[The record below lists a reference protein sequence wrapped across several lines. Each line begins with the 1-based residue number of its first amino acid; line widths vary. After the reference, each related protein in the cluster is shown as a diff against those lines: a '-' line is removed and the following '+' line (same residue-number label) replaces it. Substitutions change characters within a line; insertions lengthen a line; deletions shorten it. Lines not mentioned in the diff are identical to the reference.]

1 MKSISRAVAL
11 AAVLALAAAACNAN
25 NKSTPNAG
33 SSASAAEPGGTFHV
47 LSTAKEISF
56 DPAKSQNLGVSS
68 IHLVLRGL
76 TSWKTSPDKAA
87 ELVPDLATDT
97 GKVSDGGKTWT
108 YKLKSGLKYSDGSP
122 IVAADIKYGVER
134 SFAPELSGGLGYHKS
149 LLVGGDKYT
158 GPYKGGEL
166 ASIETPDD
174 TTIIFKLNKP
184 YGDWPWIVSMPA
196 FSPVPKKADTDPAHY
211 GEKPVAS
218 GPYQVQSYAPGSKL
232 VLVRNPNWDK
242 STDQARTGLPDSIV
256 TDMGL
261 QPDVVNQRLIAD
273 SGDDKFAATTGV
285 SVPAALI
292 PTISG
297 NPAVKARV
305 ATSPSGALAYLAIN
319 TKRPALSNPQ
329 VRKAI
334 EYAVDKQAVQVAQ
347 GGPEYGGEI
356 ASTLITPG
364 MNGYN
369 KYNLYE
375 APPAGDPE
383 KAKQLLQAAG
393 VSNLNLVL
401 VADST
406 SSGAA
411 GLGVAQAIQQGLK
424 RAGITVTIKPMDNT
438 PLTDLITG
446 NKPDFDLT
454 VSSWLPDF
462 PSAIGNIQPLIASSE
477 IGNGGYNIS
486 RYSNPAVDSAI
497 AAATAEPD
505 LNKSASLWAAVDK
518 QAMADA
524 PLVPLIYARNAFL
537 HGSKV
542 QNFYLPPYPPYA
554 NVLIVGLSK

>member
-1 MKSISRAVAL
+1 MKRITRAVAA

-25 NKSTPNAG
+25 DKSSSGGG
-33 SSASAAEPGGTFHV
+33 STATAEQGGTWHI
-47 LSTAKEISF
+47 LTTSKEISL
-56 DPAKSQNLGVSS
+56 DPAKSQNLGISS

-76 TSWKTSPDKAA
+76 TSWKTEQGKAA

-97 GKVSDGGKTWT
+97 GQVSDGGKTWT
-108 YKLKSGLKYSDGSP
+108 YKLKSGLKYADGSP
-122 IVAADIKYGVER
+122 IVAGDIKYGIER
-134 SFAPELSGGLGYHKS
+134 SFAPELSGGLQYHKS

-166 ASIETPDD
+166 ASVETPDD
-174 TTIIFKLNKP
+174 TTIVFKLNKP

-211 GEKPVAS
+211 GEKPAAS
-218 GPYQVQSYAPGSKL
+218 GPYQVKSYAPGSKL
-232 VLVRNPNWDK
+232 ELERNPNWDK
-242 STDQARTGLPDSIV
+242 STDQARTGLPDAIV
-256 TDMGL
+256 LDMGL

-273 SGDDKFAATTGV
+273 AGDDKFAATTGT

-292 PTISG
+292 PTITG

-305 ATSPSGALAYLAIN
+305 ATSPSGALEYLAMN
-319 TKRPALSNPQ
+319 TKRPALANPA

-334 EYAVDKQAVQVAQ
+334 EYAVDKQAVQVAE

-364 MNGYN
+364 IDGYN
-369 KYNLYE
+369 KYDLYQ

-383 KAKQLLQAAG
+383 KAKQMLAAAG

-401 VADST
+401 VADNT
-406 SSGAA
+406 T

-424 RAGITVTIKPMDNT
+424 RAGITVTIKPLDSE
-438 PLTDLITG
+438 PLSDLITG

-462 PSAIGNIQPLIASSE
+462 PSAIGNIQPLFASSE

-497 AAATAEPD
+497 AAATAESD
-505 LNKSASLWAAVDK
+505 RGKAAGMWGAIDK
-518 QAMADA
+518 QIMQDA
-524 PLVPLIYARNAFL
+524 PIVPLIYARNAFL

-542 QNFYLPPYPPYA
+542 QNFYLSAYPPYP
-554 NVLIVGLSK
+554 NQLIVGLSK

>member
-1 MKSISRAVAL
+1 MKHLTRAVAV
-11 AAVLALAAAACNAN
+11 AAALVLAAAACNAN
-25 NKSTPNAG
+25 DKTATGGSTA
-33 SSASAAEPGGTFHV
+33 AAEQGGTWHV
-47 LSTAKEISF
+47 LTTSKEISL
-56 DPAKSQNLGVSS
+56 DPAKSQNLGIST

-76 TSWKTSPDKAA
+76 TSWKTSPGKAA

-97 GKVSDGGKTWT
+97 GQVSDGGKTWT
-108 YKLKSGLKYSDGSP
+108 FKLKPGLKYADGSP

-174 TTIIFKLNKP
+174 TTIVFKLNKP

-196 FSPVPKKADTDPAHY
+196 FAPVPKKADTDPAHY
-211 GEKPVAS
+211 GEKPAAS
-218 GPYQVQSYAPGSKL
+218 GPYQVKTYAPGSKL
-232 VLVRNPNWDK
+232 ELERNPNWDK

-256 TDMGL
+256 LEMGL

-273 SGDDKFAATTGV
+273 AGDDKFAATTGV

-292 PTISG
+292 PTVNG

-305 ATSPSGALAYLAIN
+305 ATSPSGALEYLAIN
-319 TKRPALSNPQ
+319 TQRPALKNLQ

-334 EYAVDKQAVQVAQ
+334 EYAVDKQAVQVAE
-347 GGPEYGGEI
+347 GGPEYGGDI

-364 MNGYN
+364 IDGYN
-369 KYNLYE
+369 KFNSYE

-383 KAKQLLQAAG
+383 KAKQMLAAAG
-393 VSNLNLVL
+393 VSNLKLVL
-401 VADST
+401 AADQT
-406 SSGAA
+406 N

-424 RAGITVTIKPMDNT
+424 RAGITATIKPLDYEPWN
-438 PLTDLITG
+438 DLVTG

-462 PSAIGNIQPLIASSE
+462 PSAIGNIQPLFASSE
-477 IGNGGYNIS
+477 IGNGGFNLS
-486 RYSNPAVDSAI
+486 RYSNPAVDAAI
-497 AAATAEPD
+497 AAATAETD
-505 LNKSASLWAAVDK
+505 RAKAASMWGALDK
-518 QAMADA
+518 QIMADA
-524 PLVPLIYARNAFL
+524 PVVPLIYARNAFL

-542 QNFYLPPYPPYA
+542 QNFYLSAYPPYP
-554 NVLIVGLSK
+554 NQLIVGLSK

>member
-1 MKSISRAVAL
+1 MKRITRAVAA

-25 NKSTPNAG
+25 DKSSSGGG
-33 SSASAAEPGGTFHV
+33 STATAEQGGTWHI
-47 LSTAKEISF
+47 LTTSKEISL
-56 DPAKSQNLGVSS
+56 DPAKSQNLGISS

-76 TSWKTSPDKAA
+76 TSWKTEQGKAA

-97 GKVSDGGKTWT
+97 GQVSDGGKTWT
-108 YKLKSGLKYSDGSP
+108 YKLKSGLKYADGSP
-122 IVAADIKYGVER
+122 IVAGDIKYGIER
-134 SFAPELSGGLGYHKS
+134 SFAPELSGGLQYHKS

-166 ASIETPDD
+166 ASVETPDD
-174 TTIIFKLNKP
+174 TTIVFKLNKP

-211 GEKPVAS
+211 GEKPAAS
-218 GPYQVQSYAPGSKL
+218 GPYQVKSYAPGSKL
-232 VLVRNPNWDK
+232 ELERNPNWDK
-242 STDQARTGLPDSIV
+242 STDQARTGLPDAIV
-256 TDMGL
+256 LDMGL

-273 SGDDKFAATTGV
+273 AGDDKFAATTGT

-292 PTISG
+292 PTITG

-305 ATSPSGALAYLAIN
+305 ATSPSGALEYLAMN
-319 TKRPALSNPQ
+319 TKRPALANPA

-334 EYAVDKQAVQVAQ
+334 EYAVDKQAVQVAE

-364 MNGYN
+364 IDGYN
-369 KYNLYE
+369 KYDLYQ

-383 KAKQLLQAAG
+383 KAKQMLAAAG

-401 VADST
+401 VADNT
-406 SSGAA
+406 T

-424 RAGITVTIKPMDNT
+424 RAGITVTIKPLDSE
-438 PLTDLITG
+438 PLSDLITG

-462 PSAIGNIQPLIASSE
+462 PSAIGNIQPLFGSSE

-497 AAATAEPD
+497 AAATAESD
-505 LNKSASLWAAVDK
+505 RGKAAGMWGAIDK
-518 QAMADA
+518 QIMQDA
-524 PLVPLIYARNAFL
+524 PIVPLIYARNAFL

-542 QNFYLPPYPPYA
+542 QNFYLSAYPPYP
-554 NVLIVGLSK
+554 NQLIVGLSK

>member
-1 MKSISRAVAL
+1 MKRITRAVAA

-25 NKSTPNAG
+25 DKSSSGGG
-33 SSASAAEPGGTFHV
+33 STATAEQGGTWHI
-47 LSTAKEISF
+47 LTTSKEISL
-56 DPAKSQNLGVSS
+56 DPAKSQNLGISS

-76 TSWKTSPDKAA
+76 TSWKTEQGKAA

-97 GKVSDGGKTWT
+97 GQVSDGGKTWT
-108 YKLKSGLKYSDGSP
+108 YKLKSGLKYADGSP
-122 IVAADIKYGVER
+122 IVAGDIKYGIER
-134 SFAPELSGGLGYHKS
+134 SFAPELSGGLQYHKS

-166 ASIETPDD
+166 ASVETPDD
-174 TTIIFKLNKP
+174 TTIVFKLNKAF
-184 YGDWPWIVSMPA
+184 GDWPWIVSMPA

-218 GPYQVQSYAPGSKL
+218 GPYQVKTYAPGSKL
-232 VLVRNPNWDK
+232 ELERNPNWDK

-256 TDMGL
+256 LEMGL

-273 SGDDKFAATTGV
+273 AGDDKFAATTGV

-292 PTISG
+292 PTVNG

-305 ATSPSGALAYLAIN
+305 ATSPSGALEYLAIN
-319 TKRPALSNPQ
+319 TQRPALKNLQ

-334 EYAVDKQAVQVAQ
+334 EYAVDKQAVQVAE
-347 GGPEYGGEI
+347 GGPEYGGDI

-364 MNGYN
+364 IDGYN
-369 KYNLYE
+369 KFNSYE

-383 KAKQLLQAAG
+383 KAKQMLAAAG
-393 VSNLNLVL
+393 VSNLKLVL
-401 VADST
+401 AADQT
-406 SSGAA
+406 N

-424 RAGITVTIKPMDNT
+424 RAGITATIKPLDYEPWN
-438 PLTDLITG
+438 DLVTG

-462 PSAIGNIQPLIASSE
+462 PSAIGNIQPLFASSE
-477 IGNGGYNIS
+477 IGNGGFNLS
-486 RYSNPAVDSAI
+486 RYSNPAVDAAI
-497 AAATAEPD
+497 AAATAETD
-505 LNKSASLWAAVDK
+505 RAKAASMWGALDK
-518 QAMADA
+518 QIMADA
-524 PLVPLIYARNAFL
+524 PVVPLIYARNAFL

-542 QNFYLPPYPPYA
+542 QNFYLSAYPPYP
-554 NVLIVGLSK
+554 NQLIVGLSK

>member
-1 MKSISRAVAL
+1 MMKHLTRAVAV
-11 AAVLALAAAACNAN
+11 AAALVLAAAACNAN
-25 NKSTPNAG
+25 DKTATGGSTA
-33 SSASAAEPGGTFHV
+33 AAEQGGTWHV
-47 LSTAKEISF
+47 LTTSKEISL
-56 DPAKSQNLGVSS
+56 DPAKSQNLGIST

-76 TSWKTSPDKAA
+76 TSWKTSPGKAA

-97 GKVSDGGKTWT
+97 GQVSDGGKTWT

-149 LLVGGDKYT
+149 LLVGGEKYT

-174 TTIIFKLNKP
+174 STVVFKLNKP

-218 GPYQVQSYAPGSKL
+218 GPYQVKSYAPGSKL
-232 VLVRNPNWDK
+232 ELERNPNWDK

-256 TDMGL
+256 LEMGL
-261 QPDVVNQRLIAD
+261 EPNVVNQRLIAD
-273 SGDDKFAATTGV
+273 AGDDKFAATTGV
-285 SVPAALI
+285 SVPASLI
-292 PTISG
+292 PTVTG

-305 ATSPSGALAYLAIN
+305 ATSPSGALQYLAIN
-319 TKRPALSNPQ
+319 TQRPALKNLQ

-334 EYAVDKQAVQVAQ
+334 EYAVDKQAVQVAE
-347 GGPEYGGEI
+347 GGPEYGGDI

-364 MNGYN
+364 IDGYN
-369 KYNLYE
+369 KFDSYE

-383 KAKQLLQAAG
+383 KAKQLLAAAG
-393 VSNLNLVL
+393 VSNLKLVL
-401 VADST
+401 AADQT
-406 SSGAA
+406 N

-424 RAGITVTIKPMDNT
+424 RAGITATIKPLDYEPWN
-438 PLTDLITG
+438 DLVTG

-462 PSAIGNIQPLIASSE
+462 PSAIGNIQPLFASSE
-477 IGNGGYNIS
+477 IGNGGYNMS
-486 RYSNPAVDSAI
+486 RYSNPAVDAAI
-497 AAATAEPD
+497 AAATAETD
-505 LNKSASLWAAVDK
+505 RAKAASMWGALDK
-518 QAMADA
+518 QIMADA
-524 PLVPLIYARNAFL
+524 PVVPLIYARNAFL

-542 QNFYLPPYPPYA
+542 QNFYLSAYPPYP
-554 NVLIVGLSK
+554 NQLIVGLSK

>member
-1 MKSISRAVAL
+1 MKRITRAVAA

-25 NKSTPNAG
+25 DKSSSGGG
-33 SSASAAEPGGTFHV
+33 STATAEQGGTWHI
-47 LSTAKEISF
+47 LTTSKEISL
-56 DPAKSQNLGVSS
+56 DPAKSQNLGISS

-76 TSWKTSPDKAA
+76 TSWKTQQGKAA

-97 GKVSDGGKTWT
+97 GQVSDGGKTWT
-108 YKLKSGLKYSDGSP
+108 YKLKSGLKYADGSP
-122 IVAADIKYGVER
+122 IVAGDIKYGIER
-134 SFAPELSGGLGYHKS
+134 SFAPELSGGLQYHKS

-166 ASIETPDD
+166 ASVETPDD
-174 TTIIFKLNKP
+174 TTIVFKLNKP

-211 GEKPVAS
+211 GEKPAAS
-218 GPYQVQSYAPGSKL
+218 GPYQVKSYAPGSKL
-232 VLVRNPNWDK
+232 ELERNPNWDK
-242 STDQARTGLPDSIV
+242 STDQARTGLPDAIV
-256 TDMGL
+256 LDMGL

-273 SGDDKFAATTGV
+273 AGDDKFAATTGT

-292 PTISG
+292 PTITG

-305 ATSPSGALAYLAIN
+305 ATSPSGALEYLAMN
-319 TKRPALSNPQ
+319 TKRPALANPA

-334 EYAVDKQAVQVAQ
+334 EYAVDKQAVQVAE

-364 MNGYN
+364 IDGYN
-369 KYNLYE
+369 KYDLYQ

-383 KAKQLLQAAG
+383 KAKQMLAAAG

-401 VADST
+401 VADNT
-406 SSGAA
+406 T

-424 RAGITVTIKPMDNT
+424 RAGITVTIKPLDSE
-438 PLTDLITG
+438 PLSDLITG

-462 PSAIGNIQPLIASSE
+462 PSAIGNIQPLFASSE

-497 AAATAEPD
+497 AAATAESD
-505 LNKSASLWAAVDK
+505 RGKAAGMWGAIDK
-518 QAMADA
+518 QIMQDA
-524 PLVPLIYARNAFL
+524 PIVPLIYARNAFL

-542 QNFYLPPYPPYA
+542 QNFYLSAYPPYP
-554 NVLIVGLSK
+554 NQLIVGLSK

>member
-1 MKSISRAVAL
+1 MKHLTRAVAV
-11 AAVLALAAAACNAN
+11 AAALVLAAAACNAN
-25 NKSTPNAG
+25 DKTATGGSTA
-33 SSASAAEPGGTFHV
+33 AAEQGGTWHV
-47 LSTAKEISF
+47 LTTSKEISL
-56 DPAKSQNLGVSS
+56 DPAKSQNLGIST

-76 TSWKTSPDKAA
+76 TSWKTTEGKAA

-97 GKVSDGGKTWT
+97 GQVSDGGKTWT
-108 YKLKSGLKYSDGSP
+108 YKLKSGLKYGDGSP

-149 LLVGGDKYT
+149 LLVGGDKYQ

-166 ASIETPDD
+166 ASVETPDD
-174 TTIIFKLNKP
+174 TTIVFKLNKP

-218 GPYQVQSYAPGSKL
+218 GPYQVKSYAPGSKL
-232 VLVRNPNWDK
+232 ELERNPNWDK
-242 STDQARTGLPDSIV
+242 STDQARTGLPDAIV
-256 TDMGL
+256 LEMGL

-273 SGDDKFAATTGV
+273 AGDDKFAATTGT

-292 PTISG
+292 PTVNG

-305 ATSPSGALAYLAIN
+305 ATSPSGALEYLAMN
-319 TKRPALSNPQ
+319 TERPALKNVE

-334 EYAVDKQAVQVAQ
+334 EYAVDKQAVQVAE
-347 GGPEYGGEI
+347 GGPEYGGDI

-364 MNGYN
+364 IDGYN
-369 KYNLYE
+369 KFDTYQ
-375 APPAGDPE
+375 APPAGDPD
-383 KAKQLLQAAG
+383 KAKQMLAAAG
-393 VSNLNLVL
+393 VSKLNLVL
-401 VADST
+401 AADNT
-406 SSGAA
+406 T

-424 RAGITVTIKPMDNT
+424 RAGITVTIKPLDSE

-462 PSAIGNIQPLIASSE
+462 PSAIGNIQPLFASSE

-497 AAATAEPD
+497 AAATAETD
-505 LNKSASLWAAVDK
+505 RAKAAGMWGALDK
-518 QAMADA
+518 QILADA
-524 PLVPLIYARNAFL
+524 PVVPLVYARNAFL

-542 QNFYLPPYPPYA
+542 QNFYLSAYPPYP
-554 NVLIVGLSK
+554 NQLIVGLSK

>member
-1 MKSISRAVAL
+1 MKHRIRAVAV
-11 AAVLALAAAACNAN
+11 AAALALAAAACNAN
-25 NKSTPNAG
+25 NQSTPGGG
-33 SSASAAEPGGTFHV
+33 STAAAEQGGTFHL
-47 LSTAKEISF
+47 LSTAKEISL
-56 DPAKSQNLGVSS
+56 DPAKSQNLGIST

-76 TSWKTSPDKAA
+76 TSWKTDPNKAA

-97 GKVSDGGKTWT
+97 GQVSDAGKTWT
-108 YKLKSGLKYSDGSP
+108 YKLKPGLKYADGTP

-166 ASIETPDD
+166 ASIQTPDD
-174 TTIIFKLNKP
+174 TTIVFKLNKP

-218 GPYQVQSYAPGSKL
+218 GPYQVKSYTPGSKL
-232 VLVRNPNWDK
+232 ELERNPNWDK
-242 STDQARTGLPDSIV
+242 STDQARTGLPDTIV

-273 SGDDKFAATTGV
+273 AGDDKFAASSGI

-292 PTISG
+292 PTITG

-305 ATSPSGALAYLAIN
+305 ATSPAGALQYLAMN
-319 TKRPALSNPQ
+319 TKRPALAKPE

-334 EYAVDKQAVQVAQ
+334 EYAVDKQAVQVAD
-347 GGPEYGGEI
+347 GGPQYGGEI
-356 ASTLITPG
+356 ATTLITPG
-364 MNGYN
+364 IDGYA
-369 KYNLYE
+369 KYDLYQ
-375 APPAGDPE
+375 APPAGDPD
-383 KAKQLLQAAG
+383 KAKQMLAAAG
-393 VSNLNLVL
+393 VSSLNLTL
-401 VADST
+401 VADNT
-406 SSGAA
+406 T

-424 RAGITVTIKPMDNT
+424 RAGITVTIKPLDAQ

-462 PSAIGNIQPLIASSE
+462 PSAIGNIQPLFASSE
-477 IGNGGYNIS
+477 VGNGGFDIS
-486 RYSNPAVDSAI
+486 RYSNPAVDAAI
-497 AAATAEPD
+497 AAATAESD
-505 LNKSASLWAAVDK
+505 LTKAAGMWGAVDK
-518 QAMADA
+518 QIMADA
-524 PLVPLIYARNAFL
+524 PVVPLIYARNAFL

-542 QNFYLPPYPPYA
+542 QNFYLPPYPPYP

>member
-1 MKSISRAVAL
+1 MSNQLKGISRAVAV

-25 NKSTPNAG
+25 SKSTPSGGNA
-33 SSASAAEPGGTFHV
+33 AAAEQGGTFHV
-47 LSTAKEISF
+47 LSTSKEISY
-56 DPAKSQNLGVSS
+56 DPAKSQNLGISS

-76 TSWKTSPDKAA
+76 TSWKTSPDKAT
-87 ELVPDLATDT
+87 EVVPDLATDI
-97 GKVSDGGKTWT
+97 GQASDGGKTWT
-108 YKLKSGLKYSDGSP
+108 YKLKPGLKYADGSP
-122 IVAADIKYGVER
+122 IVAGDIKYGIER

-149 LLVGGDKYT
+149 LLVGGDKYQ
-158 GPYKGGEL
+158 GPYKGAEL
-166 ASIETPDD
+166 ASVETPDD
-174 TTIIFKLNKP
+174 STIVFKLNKP
-184 YGDWPWIVSMPA
+184 YGDWPWIASMPA

-211 GEKPVAS
+211 GEKPMAS
-218 GPYQVQSYAPGSKL
+218 GPYQVQSYTPGSKL

-273 SGDDKFAATTGV
+273 AGDDKFAASTGV

-292 PTISG
+292 PTING

-305 ATSPSGALAYLAIN
+305 ATSPAGALEYLAMN
-319 TKRPALSNPQ
+319 TQRPALAKPE

-334 EYAVDKQAVQVAQ
+334 EYAVDKQAVQVAE

-364 MNGYN
+364 IDGYT
-369 KYNLYE
+369 KYDLYQ

-383 KAKQLLQAAG
+383 KAKQLLAAAG
-393 VSNLNLVL
+393 VSNLSLVL
-401 VADST
+401 VADNT
-406 SSGAA
+406 T

-424 RAGITVTIKPMDNT
+424 RAGIAVTIKPLDSE

-462 PSAIGNIQPLIASSE
+462 PSAIGNIQPLFGTSE

-497 AAATAEPD
+497 GAATAETD
-505 LNKSASLWAAVDK
+505 QGKAAGLWAAVDK
-518 QAMADA
+518 QIMGDA
-524 PLVPLIYARNAFL
+524 PIVPLIYARNAFM

-542 QNFYLPPYPPYA
+542 QNFYLPAYPPYA
-554 NVLIVGLSK
+554 NVLTVGLSK

>member
-1 MKSISRAVAL
+1 MKRISRAVAV

-25 NKSTPNAG
+25 NKSTPSAG
-33 SSASAAEPGGTFHV
+33 STAAAQQGGTFHV
-47 LSTAKEISF
+47 LSTAKEISL
-56 DPAKSQNLGVSS
+56 DPAKSQNLGTST

-76 TSWKTSPDKAA
+76 TSWKTTPDKAA

-97 GKVSDGGKTWT
+97 GKVSDAGKTWT
-108 YKLKSGLKYSDGSP
+108 YKLKSGLKYADGSP

-174 TTIIFKLNKP
+174 TTIVFKLNKP

-211 GEKPVAS
+211 GEKPMAS
-218 GPYQVQSYAPGSKL
+218 GPYQVQSYTPGSKL
-232 VLVRNPNWDK
+232 VLTRNPNWDK

-273 SGDDKFAATTGV
+273 SGDDKFASATGV

-292 PTISG
+292 PTITG

-305 ATSPSGALAYLAIN
+305 ATSPSGALAYLAMN
-319 TKRPALSNPQ
+319 TKRPALANPA

-334 EYAVDKQAVQVAQ
+334 EYAVDKQAVQVAV

-364 MNGYN
+364 MDGYN
-369 KYNLYE
+369 KYDLYQ
-375 APPAGDPE
+375 APPAGDPG
-383 KAKQLLQAAG
+383 KAKQMLQAAG

-401 VADST
+401 VADNT
-406 SSGAA
+406 SSGVI
-411 GLGVAQAIQQGLK
+411 GVSVAQAIQQGLK
-424 RAGITVTIKPMDNT
+424 RAGINVTIKPMDNT

-446 NKPDFDLT
+446 NKADFDLT

-462 PSAIGNIQPLIASSE
+462 PSAIGNIQPLFASSE

-497 AAATAEPD
+497 AAATAESD
-505 LNKSASLWAAVDK
+505 RGKAAGMWGAIDK
-518 QAMADA
+518 QIMQDA
-524 PLVPLIYARNAFL
+524 PIVPLIYARNAFL

-542 QNFYLPPYPPYA
+542 QNFYLPPYPPYP

>member
-1 MKSISRAVAL
+1 MKHLTRAVAV
-11 AAVLALAAAACNAN
+11 AAALALAAAGCNAN
-25 NKSTPNAG
+25 DKTASG
-33 SSASAAEPGGTFHV
+33 SGNTAAAVQGGTFHI
-47 LSTAKEISF
+47 LSTSKEVSY
-56 DPAKSQNLGVSS
+56 DPAKSQNLGISG

-76 TSWKTSPDKAA
+76 TSWKTDPTKAT

-97 GKVSDGGKTWT
+97 GQVSDGGKTWT
-108 YKLKSGLKYSDGSP
+108 YKLKPGLKYSDGSL

-149 LLVGGDKYT
+149 LLVGGDKYQ

-174 TTIIFKLNKP
+174 TTIVFKLNKP

-196 FSPVPKKADTDPAHY
+196 FAPVPKKADTDPAHY
-211 GEKPVAS
+211 GEKPMAS
-218 GPYQVQSYAPGSKL
+218 GPYQVQSYTPGSKL
-232 VLVRNPNWDK
+232 VLSRNPNWDK
-242 STDQARTGLPDSIV
+242 STDPARTGLPDSIV

-273 SGDDKFAATTGV
+273 AGDDKFAATTGT

-292 PTISG
+292 PTING

-305 ATSPSGALAYLAIN
+305 ATSPSGALAYLAMN
-319 TKRPALSNPQ
+319 TKRPALANPA

-347 GGPEYGGEI
+347 GGPDYGGEI

-364 MNGYN
+364 IDGYN
-369 KYNLYE
+369 KYDLYQ
-375 APPAGDPE
+375 APPGGDPG

-393 VSNLNLVL
+393 VSNLNLVM
-401 VADST
+401 VADNT
-406 SSGAA
+406 A
-411 GLGVAQAIQQGLK
+411 GNATGLAVAQAIQQGLK
-424 RAGITVTIKPMDNT
+424 RAGITATIKPLDYQ

-446 NKPDFDLT
+446 NKADFDLT
-454 VSSWLPDF
+454 VSTWLPDF
-462 PSAIGNIQPLIASSE
+462 PSAIGNIQPLFASSE

-486 RYSNPAVDSAI
+486 RYSNPAVDAAI
-497 AAATAEPD
+497 AAATAESD
-505 LNKSASLWAAVDK
+505 RAKAAGLWAALDK
-518 QAMADA
+518 QIMADS
-524 PLVPLIYARNAFL
+524 PVVPLIYARNAFL

-542 QNFYLPPYPPYA
+542 QNFYLPSYPPYP
-554 NVLIVGLSK
+554 NTLIVGLSK

>member
-1 MKSISRAVAL
+1 MKRISRAVAL

-25 NKSTPNAG
+25 NKSTPTGG
-33 SSASAAEPGGTFHV
+33 STAAAEPGGTFHI
-47 LSTAKEISF
+47 LSTSKEISY
-56 DPAKSQNLGVSS
+56 DPAKSQNLGISG

-76 TSWKTSPDKAA
+76 TSWKTDPNKPT

-97 GKVSDGGKTWT
+97 GQVSDGGKTWT
-108 YKLKSGLKYSDGSP
+108 YKLKPGLKYSDGSP

-174 TTIIFKLNKP
+174 TTIVFKLNKP

-218 GPYQVQSYAPGSKL
+218 GPYQVQSYTPGSKL

-242 STDQARTGLPDSIV
+242 STDPARTGLPDSIV

-273 SGDDKFAATTGV
+273 AGDDKFAATTGT

-292 PTISG
+292 PTITG

-305 ATSPSGALAYLAIN
+305 ATSPSGALEYLAMN
-319 TKRPALSNPQ
+319 TKRPALSNPA

-334 EYAVDKQAVQVAQ
+334 EYAVDKQAVQVAE

-364 MNGYN
+364 IDGYN
-369 KYNLYE
+369 KYDLYQ

-383 KAKQLLQAAG
+383 KAKQLLAAAG

-401 VADST
+401 VADNT
-406 SSGAA
+406 T

-424 RAGITVTIKPMDNT
+424 RAGITVTIKPLDT
-438 PLTDLITG
+438 EPLTDLITG

-462 PSAIGNIQPLIASSE
+462 PSAIGNIQPLFGTSE

-505 LNKSASLWAAVDK
+505 RTKAAGLWGALDK
-518 QAMADA
+518 QIMQDA
-524 PLVPLIYARNAFL
+524 PVVPLIYARNAFL

-542 QNFYLPPYPPYA
+542 QNFYLSSYPPYA
-554 NVLIVGLSK
+554 NTLIIGLSK

>member
-1 MKSISRAVAL
+1 M

-25 NKSTPNAG
+25 NKSTPSGG
-33 SSASAAEPGGTFHV
+33 STAAAEQGGTLHI
-47 LSTAKEISF
+47 LSTSKEISY
-56 DPAKSQNLGVSS
+56 DPAKSQNLGISG

-76 TSWKTSPDKAA
+76 TSWKTDPNKAT

-97 GKVSDGGKTWT
+97 GQVSDNGKTWT
-108 YKLKSGLKYSDGSP
+108 YKLKPGLKYSDGSP

-196 FSPVPKKADTDPAHY
+196 FAPVPKKADTDPAHY

-218 GPYQVQSYAPGSKL
+218 GPYQVQSYTPGSKL

-242 STDQARTGLPDSIV
+242 STDPARTGLPDSIV

-292 PTISG
+292 PTVTG

-305 ATSPSGALAYLAIN
+305 ATSPSGALEYLAMN
-319 TKRPALSNPQ
+319 TKRPALANPA

-334 EYAVDKQAVQVAQ
+334 EYAVDKQAVQVAE
-347 GGPEYGGEI
+347 GGPEFGGEI

-364 MNGYN
+364 IDGYN
-369 KYNLYE
+369 KYDLYQ

-383 KAKQLLQAAG
+383 KAKQMLAAAG

-401 VADST
+401 AADNT
-406 SSGAA
+406 T

-424 RAGITVTIKPMDNT
+424 RAGITVTIKPLDT
-438 PLTDLITG
+438 EPLTDLITG

-462 PSAIGNIQPLIASSE
+462 PSAIGNIQPLFGTSE

-505 LNKSASLWAAVDK
+505 RGKAAGLWGAVDK
-518 QAMADA
+518 QIMADA
-524 PLVPLIYARNAFL
+524 PVVPLIYARNAFL

-542 QNFYLPPYPPYA
+542 QNFYLSSYPPYA
-554 NVLIVGLSK
+554 NTLIIGLSK

>member
-1 MKSISRAVAL
+1 MSRAVAL

-25 NKSTPNAG
+25 NKSTTGGGNTA
-33 SSASAAEPGGTFHV
+33 AAEQGGTWHI
-47 LSTAKEISF
+47 LSTSKEISY
-56 DPAKSQNLGVSS
+56 DPAKSQNLGISG

-76 TSWKTSPDKAA
+76 TSWKTDPNKPT

-97 GKVSDGGKTWT
+97 GQVSDGGKTWT
-108 YKLKSGLKYSDGSP
+108 YKLKPGLKYADGSP

-149 LLVGGDKYT
+149 LLVGGDKYQ
-158 GPYKGGEL
+158 GPYKGGDL

-174 TTIIFKLNKP
+174 TTIVFKLNKP

-211 GEKPVAS
+211 GEKPMAS
-218 GPYQVQSYAPGSKL
+218 GPYQVQSYTPGSKL

-242 STDQARTGLPDSIV
+242 STDPARTGLPDSIV

-273 SGDDKFAATTGV
+273 AGDDKFAATTGT

-292 PTISG
+292 PTITG

-305 ATSPSGALAYLAIN
+305 ATSPSGALEYLAMN
-319 TKRPALSNPQ
+319 TKRPALSNPA

-334 EYAVDKQAVQVAQ
+334 EYAVDKQAVQVAE
-347 GGPEYGGEI
+347 GGPDYGGEI

-364 MNGYN
+364 IDGYN
-369 KYNLYE
+369 KYDLYQ
-375 APPAGDPE
+375 APPAGDPD
-383 KAKQLLQAAG
+383 KAKQMLAAAG
-393 VSNLNLVL
+393 VSGLNLVL
-401 VADST
+401 AADNT
-406 SSGAA
+406 T

-424 RAGITVTIKPMDNT
+424 RAGITVTIKPLDSE

-462 PSAIGNIQPLIASSE
+462 PSAIGNIQPLFGTSE

-505 LNKSASLWAAVDK
+505 RTKAAGLWGALDK
-518 QAMADA
+518 QIMADA
-524 PLVPLIYARNAFL
+524 PVVPLIYARNAFL

-542 QNFYLPPYPPYA
+542 QNFYLSSYPPYA
-554 NVLIVGLSK
+554 NTLIVGLSK